1 VFSLLTSRYDN
12 SRHNSFARCV
22 TLSGQPVSKR
32 IGILGGSFDPVH
44 YGHLLLAESAREQ
57 CRLDEVWFMPA
68 AVPPHKQSKKMTSAK
83 ARLEM
88 LSLAI
93 AGNDAFVVSS
103 IEIDR
108 GGVSYSVETLGEVK
122 SQQPDA
128 ELFFLMGGET
138 LNDLPNWREPGRVCE
153 LAIPTVVH
161 RAGSPEPNF
170 DLLREFVSNERLD
183 EIRELEL
190 EMPLITISGTDI
202 RERIVNSRSIRYL
215 TPRAVEKYI
224 QTNSLYRSA

>member
-1 VFSLLTSRYDN
+1 MRQLI
-12 SRHNSFARCV
+12 
-22 TLSGQPVSKR
+22 GQALSKR

-68 AVPPHKQSKKMTSAK
+68 AVPPHKQSKKMAPAK

-93 AGNDAFVVSS
+93 AGNDAFVVST

-108 GGVSYSVETLGEVK
+108 GGVSYSFETLGEIK

-153 LAIPTVVH
+153 LAIPTVVR
-161 RAGSPEPNF
+161 RAGSSEPKF
-170 DLLREFVSNERLD
+170 DLLREFVSDDRLNQ
-183 EIRELEL
+183 IRAIEL

-202 RERIVNSRSIRYL
+202 RARIANHRSIRYL

-224 QTNSLYRSA
+224 QTNGLY